1 MDRAKPIHYQQA
13 GWKMQHRTGY
23 FRHAAGVFAAVALFC
38 MLYALL
44 KNAEAESYAT
54 LAWSR

>member
-1 MDRAKPIHYQQA
+1 MPISVVGSETMAADRVVCAIANCQQ
-13 GWKMQHRTGY
+13 
-23 FRHAAGVFAAVALFC
+23 
-38 MLYALL
+38 LYALL

>member
-1 MDRAKPIHYQQA
+1 MLASLLFALYLMVLILTTTKGFA
-13 GWKMQHRTGY
+13 G
-23 FRHAAGVFAAVALFC
+23 FLVFTVA
-38 MLYALL
+38 ALL